1 MKVLHV
7 ITGLNVGGAENM
19 LAKLIEQGG
28 ADQPEVLSLL
38 PPGPIAERITARG
51 VPVHSLG
58 MRRGMVGPKAMLH
71 VRRLVDRIRPDLIHG
86 WMYHGNLVASY
97 ARFGLGRRV
106 PLVWNVRH
114 SIPDLAKES
123 FKTRAILRLGA
134 TISAGPEAIVYNA
147 HVSRSQHQAVGY
159 SSGRSVVIANG
170 FDTARFAPNPS
181 ARDAARATFG
191 FAPDVLRVACV
202 ARLHP
207 MKDHARLVRAIGR
220 VRNAG
225 CEVHLVMV
233 GHGLADPPRD
243 LQQAIEANIPSDRIT
258 VCGARLD
265 VADWLPGMDLLVVPS
280 AWGEAFPNVIGEAL
294 ACGVPVVATDVGD
307 SARIVGAQGIVVPPN
322 DTAALAQAI
331 LAFAARPAA
340 ERAAM
345 GRAGRE
351 RVVRDYAL
359 EKIGAVYEE
368 LHASCLDMALYDAR
382 SGETAIA
389 PHHNAR

>member
-1 MKVLHV
+1 
-7 ITGLNVGGAENM
+7 
-19 LAKLIEQGG
+19 
-28 ADQPEVLSLL
+28 
-38 PPGPIAERITARG
+38 
-51 VPVHSLG
+51 
-58 MRRGMVGPKAMLH
+58 
-71 VRRLVDRIRPDLIHG
+71 
-86 WMYHGNLVASY
+86 
-97 ARFGLGRRV
+97 
-106 PLVWNVRH
+106 
-114 SIPDLAKES
+114 
-123 FKTRAILRLGA
+123 
-134 TISAGPEAIVYNA
+134 
-147 HVSRSQHQAVGY
+147 
-159 SSGRSVVIANG
+159 
-170 FDTARFAPNPS
+170 
-181 ARDAARATFG
+181 
-191 FAPDVLRVACV
+191 
-202 ARLHP
+202 

-225 CEVHLVMV
+225 CDVHLVMV

-340 ERAAM
+340 ERAAQ

-359 EKIGAVYEE
+359 EKIGAAYEE
-368 LHASCLDMALYDAR
+368 LHASCLDMALYDAH

-389 PHHNAR
+389 PHRNAR